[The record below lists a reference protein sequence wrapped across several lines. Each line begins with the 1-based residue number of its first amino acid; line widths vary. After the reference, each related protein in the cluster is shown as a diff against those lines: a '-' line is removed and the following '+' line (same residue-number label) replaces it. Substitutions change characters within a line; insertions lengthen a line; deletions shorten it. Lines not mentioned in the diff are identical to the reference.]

1 MNRKMKVLVNN
12 KEVLTGT
19 TTLLQLIEELALPTK
34 GVAAAIDNRMVPRQ
48 EWSTCTLHEGAEIVI
63 IKAACGG

>member
-12 KEVLTGT
+12 KEVKTGA
-19 TTLLQLIEELALPTK
+19 TTLSQLIEELALPMQ
-34 GVAAAIDNRMVPRQ
+34 GIAVAVDNRIVLRT
-48 EWSTCTLHEGAEIVI
+48 EWTKCILREHMPIII